1 MIHSPAQKASNE
13 MQQQQKT
20 NQQKTANAQLTTEKG
35 TEPIAVRTEK
45 PSNNATT
52 MSVFI
57 SLPCRSNTTWTLGSR
72 GYCMRVFVGFPLL
85 RPSPKSQRHTSH
97 TPCTGR
103 VQKRDTHT
111 PALPILIGRPL
122 VPIRHAKHAYRCIGI
137 PEPLPFP
144 PRVTLIMLSIKV
156 RSGCCCCIG

>member
-1 MIHSPAQKASNE
+1 MNGGEEGDTLPSSKSIKRNATTTR
-13 MQQQQKT
+13 T
-20 NQQKTANAQLTTEKG
+20 NQQKTANAQLTAEKG

-57 SLPCRSNTTWTLGSR
+57 SLHYRSNTTWTLGSR

-103 VQKRDTHT
+103 VQKRDTRTHT
-111 PALPILIGRPL
+111 SAPHFDRPTARPDPTCKARIQMHRHTRAPALPT
-122 VPIRHAKHAYRCIGI
+122 
-137 PEPLPFP
+137 
-144 PRVTLIMLSIKV
+144 PRDTNYAFN
-156 RSGCCCCIG
+156 